1 MLVIRRAPRQ
11 RIAPIINVLMFF
23 QVGRVKRGANV
34 AKTDMI
40 SGVIAG
46 KSLYLV
52 VFADATI
59 LVLSV
64 LTTTFEME

>member
-1 MLVIRRAPRQ
+1 
-11 RIAPIINVLMFF
+11 MFF
-23 QVGRVKRGANV
+23 QVGRVKRGVNT
-34 AKTDMI
+34 AKTDII

-52 VFADATI
+52 VFSDATI

-64 LTTTFEME
+64 LTTTLEMESKR